1 MVARD
6 VLLLVVAL
14 ARVDEAVIEPPP
26 LVEQR
31 EDGRAAVPGDVGNLV
46 TVVGVGRVGDVDGLL
61 IGVLELGRHLQ
72 LAEREQGVQHGV
84 HALDLHFAQIEHR
97 PAELLSLG
105 IGDDFICDFVVV
117 GVDRNVEHPHE
128 RRFLKIARVFQADV
142 ELFGIFGL
150 EEGVAHVRIV
160 EVVEGRHTEHP
171 FVEGAYREV
180 VVFQHFERSEERRGS
195 HSLVWPGFEALD
207 LFVDKVTQ
215 HAGLHLQPSPF
226 KCRGQCG
233 HMGIARR
240 KGEGAIAFCGHVKS
254 GVERIPLEVI
264 GQRHLPV
271 FEDVVEISAR
281 EIELLLLVG
290 VLGLDQLGVLILVM
304 GVVGGV
310 LGVEQRAEFL
320 RPAVGQRS
328 LDERVGVP
336 QPLTMA
342 KDVVDDGSRD
352 AAFGVVGVG
361 PHGPLSVGHLAVES
375 GLHARSVDVAVLS
388 VGRCVV
394 GDLAQRVAAAVAEFV
409 PAGGIDPLAAE
420 RRADGV
426 GDLILVA
433 HRGIDEPER
442 AGLHRG
448 LEIGPLALLEAGA
461 PRSDVDGSRGP
472 EILGRLENVTL
483 LSVIERY
490 FLHVVQREAPQ
501 IDLPVLGVAQLDSV
515 VEDRHVVGAH

>member
-1 MVARD
+1 M
-6 VLLLVVAL
+6 
-14 ARVDEAVIEPPP
+14 
-26 LVEQR
+26 
-31 EDGRAAVPGDVGNLV
+31 
-46 TVVGVGRVGDVDGLL
+46 
-61 IGVLELGRHLQ
+61 
-72 LAEREQGVQHGV
+72 
-84 HALDLHFAQIEHR
+84 
-97 PAELLSLG
+97 
-105 IGDDFICDFVVV
+105 
-117 GVDRNVEHPHE
+117 
-128 RRFLKIARVFQADV
+128 
-142 ELFGIFGL
+142 
-150 EEGVAHVRIV
+150 
-160 EVVEGRHTEHP
+160 
-171 FVEGAYREV
+171 
-180 VVFQHFERSEERRGS
+180 VFQHFERSEERRGG
-195 HSLVWPGFEALD
+195 HGLVGPGFEALD
-207 LFVDKVTQ
+207 LFVDEITQ
-215 HAGLHLQPSPF
+215 QAGLHLQPPPF
-226 KCRGQCG
+226 ESRGQCRHVG
-233 HMGIARR
+233 VARR
-240 KGEGAIAFCGHVKS
+240 VGEGAVALGGHVEG
-254 GVERIPLEVI
+254 GVERVPLEVVS
-264 GQRHLPV
+264 QRHLPV
-271 FEDVVEISAR
+271 FEDVVEVGAR
-281 EIELLLLVG
+281 EVEFLLFVG

-433 HRGIDEPER
+433 HRGNDEPER

-490 FLHVVQREAPQ
+490 FLHVVQ
-501 IDLPVLGVAQLDSV
+501 
-515 VEDRHVVGAH
+515 

>member
-1 MVARD
+1 
-6 VLLLVVAL
+6 
-14 ARVDEAVIEPPP
+14 
-26 LVEQR
+26 
-31 EDGRAAVPGDVGNLV
+31 
-46 TVVGVGRVGDVDGLL
+46 
-61 IGVLELGRHLQ
+61 
-72 LAEREQGVQHGV
+72 
-84 HALDLHFAQIEHR
+84 
-97 PAELLSLG
+97 
-105 IGDDFICDFVVV
+105 
-117 GVDRNVEHPHE
+117 
-128 RRFLKIARVFQADV
+128 
-142 ELFGIFGL
+142 
-150 EEGVAHVRIV
+150 
-160 EVVEGRHTEHP
+160 
-171 FVEGAYREV
+171 
-180 VVFQHFERSEERRGS
+180 
-195 HSLVWPGFEALD
+195 
-207 LFVDKVTQ
+207 
-215 HAGLHLQPSPF
+215 
-226 KCRGQCG
+226 
-233 HMGIARR
+233 MGIARR

-490 FLHVVQREAPQ
+490 FLHASSEKRPRSTCPFWA
-501 IDLPVLGVAQLDSV
+501 LPNWIPS
-515 VEDRHVVGAH
+515 